1 MKYLTLLVLI
11 AALFACKNRNIQD
24 SKKIDLEGADLFFIG
39 INGPG
44 IDSFNL
50 PPYKLNL
57 NNGQYTLSLDVNSCS
72 GTYEMKGKE
81 IKFNNDLSCTK
92 ICCDGPNA
100 QALKEILKSNFIVKK
115 EGENFILNQGGL
127 QLKLSK
133 NAPQKN
139 SALIGKKYHVSKA
152 FSMGNEYKP
161 DFEMI
166 VEFNENAMQLQL
178 NANSCSASC
187 EVTNDQLKFS
197 EGLTCTEKCCDSELA
212 LKLAGLFNGTM
223 QYVIDANNPVI
234 FSKNSRIWLVP
245 YDEIKKDLSAMYST
259 DLIGNDFKI
268 TEMTVL
274 AENTKKQFS
283 FDYILSF
290 RAEGLGLKLDKN
302 SCNTS
307 ATYIENKIEIGD
319 AMGCTKLCCDSK
331 ESLEIKNYLKGK
343 FELSKNG
350 EIYTL
355 SNDVT
360 KIKLI
365 KLPQ

>member
-1 MKYLTLLVLI
+1 MKYSLFLVLI
-11 AALFACKNRNIQD
+11 LSLTACKNRNTHN
-24 SKKIDLEGADLFFIG
+24 SKKIELEGRDLFITAIVSEQNCIFLPKAYK
-39 INGPG
+39 INL
-44 IDSFNL
+44 SS
-50 PPYKLNL
+50 
-57 NNGQYTLSLDVNSCS
+57 GQFRVGFDVNSCS
-72 GTYEMKGKE
+72 GSYSIKKNE
-81 IKFNNDLSCTK
+81 IKFNDDLSCTK
-92 ICCDGPNA
+92 ICCDAKEA
-100 QALKEILKSNFIVKK
+100 QTLKELLKNSFQI
-115 EGENFILNQGGL
+115 ENSDSG
-127 QLKLSK
+127 LKLK
-133 NAPQKN
+133 NATHELLISEDEPKSV
-139 SALIGKKYHVSKA
+139 SALVGKKYLVSKA
-152 FSMGNEYKP
+152 FNLGNEMKP
-161 DFEMI
+161 DFKMM
-166 VEFNENAMQLQL
+166 VEFTENAMQLQL

-187 EVTNDQLKFS
+187 EITNDQIKFS

-223 QYVIDANNPVI
+223 QYVIDADNPVI

-245 YDEIKKDLSAMYST
+245 YDENKKDLRTLNSA

-274 AENTKKQFS
+274 ADGTIQQFS

-307 ATYIENKIEIGD
+307 AIYSENKIEIGD
-319 AMGCTKLCCDSK
+319 SMGCTKLCCDSK

-355 SNDVT
+355 SNDLI

-365 KLPQ
+365 KLP